1 MNLYVSRN
9 GQTFGPYTVEQ
20 TKAFLDSNQ
29 LLSTDYA
36 LIEGTTEWKSLPE
49 VLSSSSA
56 PSEPAEKTVVSSST
70 DNVAH
75 SKIEK
80 TSNISAA
87 PILDPVARVRLSGL

>member
-20 TKAFLDSNQ
+20 AKAFLDSSQ

-36 LIEGTTEWKSLPE
+36 LIEGTTEWKLLPE
-49 VLSSSSA
+49 VLSSSSP
-56 PSEPAEKTVVSSST
+56 PSEPEEKTVVSSST
-70 DNVAH
+70 DKVAH

-80 TSNISAA
+80 TSK
-87 PILDPVARVRLSGL
+87 VGGKKK